1 MNINDIPNSG
11 KRSDWQEQ
19 PIEPAKEQLVLLNDV
34 RPDALVI
41 HPMSASPPPLY
52 VREAVMNLLLMAAS
66 RLPSGY
72 KLVIWEGWRSSETQ
86 FALFN
91 KVTKDLINLF
101 PNSSTEDIHQLAQLY
116 ISTSSSVATAPC
128 PHSTGGAVDVSLV
141 DDQGQLLLI
150 DSLYTN
156 NLEVYATGYYE
167 NQMNFR
173 DLTELELDLLNK
185 RRLLHYAMTSV
196 GFSNSLNKWWHFDF
210 GNQSWAA
217 ETGKT
222 AFYEEVSPN

>member
-1 MNINDIPNSG
+1 MNFNDIPNSG
-11 KRSDWQEQ
+11 NKSDWQEQ
-19 PIEPAKEQLVLLNDV
+19 PIEPVNEQVVLLNGV

-41 HPMSASPPPLY
+41 HPMSPSPPPLY
-52 VREAVMNLLLMAAS
+52 VREAVMNLLLMASS

-72 KLVIWEGWRSSETQ
+72 KLVIWEGWRSSENQ
-86 FALFN
+86 FALFD

-141 DDQGQLLLI
+141 DDKGQLLLI

-173 DLTELELDLLNK
+173 DLTEMELDLLNK
-185 RRLLHYAMTSV
+185 RRLLHNAMTSV
-196 GFSNSLNKWWHFDF
+196 GFTNSPNKWWHFDF

-217 ETGKT
+217 VTGKT
-222 AFYEEVSPN
+222 AFYEETSPN